1 MTKIIAEIGC
11 NHKGDFE
18 ITKRMIT
25 IAKKSGANVA
35 KFQKRNRKSL
45 LTKKEYDQRHPEPWN
60 SFEIP
65 MVKTE
70 KPSSL
75 Q

>member
-1 MTKIIAEIGC
+1 
-11 NHKGDFE
+11 
-18 ITKRMIT
+18 MIT

-35 KFQKRNRKSL
+35 KFQKRNSKSL